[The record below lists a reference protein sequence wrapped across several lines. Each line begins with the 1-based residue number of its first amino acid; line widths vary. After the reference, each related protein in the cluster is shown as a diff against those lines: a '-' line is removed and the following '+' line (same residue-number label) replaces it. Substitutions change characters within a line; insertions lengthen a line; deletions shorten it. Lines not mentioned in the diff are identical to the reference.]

1 MGTWTLERLVTG
13 YSDHDTAELFGTNF
27 KARFWLRYT
36 SSTFSRFV
44 ETPKLDWHETIL
56 MKEHHNN
63 KWWEFDTNMY
73 EHNPVSNTLKI
84 WPRRYIAAYDKAAG
98 IVEANL
104 KGSSQLTDKQGMP
117 VPINELGAANNSVE
131 KADRVR
137 AYLKSHGGVLV
148 IEVHDI
154 PSINIPKGNEH
165 KERLL
170 KFNVGVEGQG
180 LRAAAEQYLVVN
192 HANPKHTWT
201 RRFGNAWTTVWNP
214 GACPKVD
221 PPASVAMPRD
231 PVFAPGET
239 W

>member
-1 MGTWTLERLVTG
+1 MGTWTLERLVTEN
-13 YSDHDTAELFGTNF
+13 SEFDTTELFGTNF
-27 KARFWLRYT
+27 KARFWMRYT
-36 SSTFSRFV
+36 PSTFDRFA
-44 ETPKLDWHETIL
+44 ETPLLDWHEQIL

-63 KWWEFDTNMY
+63 RWWEFETNMY

-98 IVEANL
+98 NTEVNL
-104 KGSSQLTDKQGMP
+104 KGSSLLTDPQGLP
-117 VPINELGAANNSVE
+117 VTIEKLGNANTGPE

-137 AYLKSHGGVLV
+137 SYLKSKGGVLV

-170 KFNVGVEGQG
+170 KFNVGVIGQS
-180 LRAAAEQYLVVN
+180 LRGMGEQYLVVN
-192 HANPKHTWT
+192 HALPRVSWT
-201 RRFGNAWTTVWNP
+201 RRFSGAWGTTWNP
-214 GACPKVD
+214 GASPKTD
-221 PPASVAMPRD
+221 APASVAMQRE